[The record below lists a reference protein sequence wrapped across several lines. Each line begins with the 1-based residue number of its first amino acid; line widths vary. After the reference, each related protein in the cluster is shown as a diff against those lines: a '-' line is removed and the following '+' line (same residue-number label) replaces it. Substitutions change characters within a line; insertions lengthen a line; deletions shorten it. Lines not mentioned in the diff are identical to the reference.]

1 MCVRSKF
8 GPTTAN
14 PHSFLNKCCAASAAV
29 MRGIPYLRMG
39 VKRAE
44 EELRLHPES
53 SRPAQLGACALA
65 LLGEKEK
72 ALKWLE
78 RVMIIDP
85 NDNGARYNAACTYA
99 LLGEFDRAMD
109 LLNDWVNDAGPEQK
123 NWFIHDADL
132 DPIRDHP
139 RYPAL
144 IEMIDNQLAA
154 ESAPLA

>member
-1 MCVRSKF
+1 VLRSL
-8 GPTTAN
+8 G
-14 PHSFLNKCCAASAAV
+14 
-29 MRGIPYLRMG
+29 RGDEGIPYLRMG

-65 LLGEKEK
+65 QLGEKEK

-99 LLGEFDRAMD
+99 LLGEHDQAID
-109 LLNDWVNDAGPEQK
+109 LLYDWVKDAGPEQK
-123 NWFIHDADL
+123 NWFMHDADL
-132 DPIRDHP
+132 DLIRDAP
-139 RYPAL
+139 RYP
-144 IEMIDNQLAA
+144 ELAKQVERIA
-154 ESAPLA
+154 VSPITA